1 MAGFLLAACGN
12 IVDAQR
18 PRKVTQVANNAN
30 TARTLVVVA
39 EPNAIVWLDEIRRGM
54 TDQTGKLVLSKI
66 SSGQHTL
73 RVRAASFKEMT
84 VPVLAAQRG
93 EIKNAETARGLP
105 RCARRTR
112 AGSLGSQ

>member
-1 MAGFLLAACGN
+1 FWLAGFLLAACGN

-18 PRKVTQVANNAN
+18 PRKATQVANKAN

-84 VPVLAAQRG
+84 VPVLDR
-93 EIKNAETARGLP
+93 KS
-105 RCARRTR
+105 TR
-112 AGSLGSQ
+112 LNSSH